1 MSLGHLHVLA
11 ATAVASEQGA
21 AAAATTPLKA
31 GATAWGANGDGCHSL
46 AATFAM
52 DVEEEPQSR
61 PAARSST
68 DSHHRSG
75 AAGVGKHHRHRA
87 AEAKRRERINER

>member
-1 MSLGHLHVLA
+1 
-11 ATAVASEQGA
+11 
-21 AAAATTPLKA
+21 
-31 GATAWGANGDGCHSL
+31 
-46 AATFAM
+46 M
-52 DVEEEPQSR
+52 DVEEERQSR

-75 AAGVGKHHRHRA
+75 AAGVGKHHKHRA